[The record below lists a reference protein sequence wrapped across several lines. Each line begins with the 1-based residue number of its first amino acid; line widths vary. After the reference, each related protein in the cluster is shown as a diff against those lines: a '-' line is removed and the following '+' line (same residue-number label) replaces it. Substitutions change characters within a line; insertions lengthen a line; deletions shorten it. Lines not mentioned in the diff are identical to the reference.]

1 MELRDGVDSSGRKP
15 KGKGVYQFVDKYG
28 ANVDGYSQ
36 NQPKKN
42 NNFKIWKLE
51 EKCFSAPERFSRNY
65 QEIDTVILGPGAGAG
80 AGCGIGLGIGLVG
93 GLGFTSGPWNQLRLV
108 FGLGCGCGVGAGF
121 GYGHGLGYWSKAAMS
136 CGTVTKNIAP
146 CIAYL
151 KGGSGPSAACCS
163 GVKALNSLA
172 ATPAD
177 KKTACSCL
185 KSAASSMK
193 GLDQKKAAGLP
204 GSCGGGVG
212 QSSNSRNQIAP
223 PNDSMTVAEHQVA
236 KLMEEDMG

>member
-1 MELRDGVDSSGRKP
+1 MCMV
-15 KGKGVYQFVDKYG
+15 V
-28 ANVDGYSQ
+28 A
-36 NQPKKN
+36 
-42 NNFKIWKLE
+42 
-51 EKCFSAPERFSRNY
+51 APHAE
-65 QEIDTVILGPGAGAG
+65 
-80 AGCGIGLGIGLVG
+80 
-93 GLGFTSGPWNQLRLV
+93 
-108 FGLGCGCGVGAGF
+108 
-121 GYGHGLGYWSKAAMS
+121 AAMS

-204 GSCGGGVG
+204 GSCGVSIPYSISPQTDCSKYG
-212 QSSNSRNQIAP
+212 SI
-223 PNDSMTVAEHQVA
+223 
-236 KLMEEDMG
+236 

>member
-15 KGKGVYQFVDKYG
+15 KGKGVYQFVEKYG

-51 EKCFSAPERFSRNY
+51 EKRFSAPEHFSRNY
-65 QEIDTVILGPGAGAG
+65 QETDTVILGPGAGAG

-93 GLGFTSGPWNQLRLV
+93 GLGFT
-108 FGLGCGCGVGAGF
+108 
-121 GYGHGLGYWSKAAMS
+121 KAAMS

-185 KSAASSMK
+185 KSAALSMK

-204 GSCGGGVG
+204 GSCGVSIPYSISP
-212 QSSNSRNQIAP
+212 QTDCS
-223 PNDSMTVAEHQVA
+223 
-236 KLMEEDMG
+236 K